1 MPPTMH
7 PHLKRGLDFD
17 EYHSN
22 PTSTANSFDSGPE
35 ENHDPAQQAAKRRR
49 IELIAAQYLKGRPP
63 LILSARLKG
72 PFDHGWRNPWKTQPQ
87 KERACSGHGSRTADG
102 RKQPGGGPKVKSKK
116 NINSRSGIMHEVP
129 LGYCTLQTTSP
140 EASRAADGSLSAHSE
155 CQDDSLDN
163 IEVPQATA
171 PSPVA
176 HDVSMGAE
184 IPSSVQ
190 LQHQNDSPN
199 TLEGILE
206 EQERSGAT
214 PFFSA
219 NAEPDSRRSSRN
231 ASSTNNSWLKR
242 AGHRERSLR
251 ANTASD
257 LSPTRTRSIEKPMQ
271 RSTTKYLNL
280 VRRDAASHTM
290 SAPAKTTG
298 EPGATSDS
306 IDSEI
311 VPNNTL
317 KSRRSPEAAVED
329 PDPASPCALPITIAE
344 VGPVECIGTHRDTS
358 KVEPSQTISSSAGE
372 RQLSR
377 EDVQQS
383 AERLVGIMNSS
394 RSTRQVRRA
403 SQEAPQNTSRI
414 PKPRHDLVASPA
426 PASSTGFVYR
436 KIGTV
441 KRTANTRRKV
451 RAIDFDTSPTSRPDN
466 IAPTAQ
472 SPKESNVDV
481 QTGSIEEVMGETA
494 ESEKGGQKVP
504 QDSPSYSTQ
513 AAMLLAQKEIQEDS
527 IPSVMSSTLRH
538 ESQPQT
544 DTPRPM
550 LADRSAAITPFSV
563 RLDKPISHQSVRQD
577 IHMSTQELFSAASPF
592 AFSTV
597 KKQPGALQQSDLR
610 RVLLSGND
618 KHHSINTKS
627 PTPSADRVPLKT
639 KNTTT
644 LRWSFVSGKTSQASQ
659 ESLDDR
665 PRRSMSEV
673 ELPRLDLDTSLGDF
687 GRTAGLDFMDGLMH
701 NLGDT

>member
-22 PTSTANSFDSGPE
+22 PTTTADNLDSGPR

-49 IELIAAQYLKGRPP
+49 IELIAAQYLQGRQP

-72 PFDHGWRNPWKTQPQ
+72 PFDNGWRNPWKAQTQ
-87 KERACSGHGSRTADG
+87 KEKACYGHGSHAVDG
-102 RKQPGGGPKVKSKK
+102 REKSGGGPKVKSKK
-116 NINSRSGIMHEVP
+116 NMNSGSGITHEAP
-129 LGYCTLQTTSP
+129 LSHCTLQTASP
-140 EASRAADGSLSAHSE
+140 EASRAAEGPLGAQSE
-155 CQDDSLDN
+155 YQDDSLDN
-163 IEVPQATA
+163 IEFPQATA

-176 HDVSMGAE
+176 QEASISAE
-184 IPSSVQ
+184 IHSSAH
-190 LQHQNDSPN
+190 LLHQDDSLN
-199 TLEGILE
+199 TLEGLLG

-219 NAEPDSRRSSRN
+219 NAEPDSKRTSRN

-242 AGHRERSLR
+242 AGYRERSLR

-257 LSPTRTRSIEKPMQ
+257 LSPTRTRSIEKPVQ
-271 RSTTKYLNL
+271 RSTTKYLKL
-280 VRRDAASHTM
+280 AQRDAASHTM
-290 SAPAKTTG
+290 SGPAKTTG
-298 EPGATSDS
+298 KLIAMSDLVG
-306 IDSEI
+306 SEMD
-311 VPNNTL
+311 PNENQ
-317 KSRRSPEAAVED
+317 KSTTSPEAAVEE
-329 PDPASPCALPITIAE
+329 PGAASPCAQPMTIAK
-344 VGPVECIGTHRDTS
+344 VGPVECIGTDRDTP
-358 KVEPSQTISSSAGE
+358 KVEPSQTISSSTSE

-383 AERLVGIMNSS
+383 AERLVGIMNPPS
-394 RSTRQVRRA
+394 RSRRQLHRTNR
-403 SQEAPQNTSRI
+403 EAPQITSKIRM
-414 PKPRHDLVASPA
+414 PRHDLVASPA
-426 PASSTGFVYR
+426 PTSSIGFVYR

-441 KRTANTRRKV
+441 KRTANPRRKV
-451 RAIDFDTSPTSRPDN
+451 RAVDFDTSPTSRPDN

-472 SPKESNVDV
+472 SPKDGNVDA
-481 QTGSIEEVMGETA
+481 QTGSIEEETGKSE
-494 ESEKGGQKVP
+494 ESVQKAP
-504 QDSPSYSTQ
+504 QDSASDSTQ
-513 AAMLLAQKEIQEDS
+513 AAMLLAQKEFQEDS
-527 IPSVMSSTLRH
+527 FPSVMSSTLRH

-610 RVLLSGND
+610 RALLSGND

-673 ELPRLDLDTSLGDF
+673 GLPRLNLDTSLGDF